1 MILGFQAPIRG
12 IGQKHTKDATQLHR
26 ISNPASHLRRES
38 TKQGKPTNEAPAPTY
53 TQEGPLTSHPAK
65 DGGQRRLC
73 GAGRTPGSAEPGW
86 VPGPLSLGRKV
97 ATALLKSVASI
108 PALISP
114 GNRPLHNIKGAS
126 THPLLAFIHPITYTR
141 RRSSSRTPLVSL
153 E

>member
-1 MILGFQAPIRG
+1 MILGLQAPIRE

-26 ISNPASHLRRES
+26 ISNPTSHLQRET
-38 TKQGKPTNEAPAPTY
+38 TKQGKLTNEALAPTY
-53 TQEGPLTSHPAK
+53 TQEGSLTSHHAK

-73 GAGRTPGSAEPGW
+73 GAGRTPSSVEPGR
-86 VPGPLSLGRKV
+86 VPSPLSLGRKV
-97 ATALLKSVASI
+97 ATALLKSVASV

-114 GNRPLHNIKGAS
+114 GNRPLHTIKGAS
-126 THPLLAFIHPITYTR
+126 THPLMAFIDPITYT